1 MATEL
6 SELVEN
12 KSVMRLAIKRLTSR
26 EKEILCMKVFK
37 NMSYAAIG
45 RELNPPIGCQGVRMA
60 FFKIVR
66 KLEFSFRKIAKI
78 QGDA

>member
-12 KSVMRLAIKRLTSR
+12 RSVIRLAMKRLTSR
-26 EKEILCMKVFK
+26 EKEILCMRVFK
-37 NMSYAAIG
+37 NMSYTAIG
-45 RELNPPIGCQGVRMA
+45 KELAPPIGCQAVRMS

-78 QGDA
+78 HGDV